1 MNRLQRRLRT
11 LPGTPRRVRTS
22 EEKEPFEKVAFD
34 VAELEDV
41 LPVSVRI
48 EVGGGR
54 SSTASAMRAA
64 KVQQELEQVGAA
76 ARTVELEGQHAAL
89 EAEADGVQVLHVAR
103 LPFVRRISRS

>member
-22 EEKEPFEKVAFD
+22 EEKEPFEKVAFETD
-34 VAELEDV
+34 ELNDV
-41 LPVSVRI
+41 LPVAVRI
-48 EVGGGR
+48 EVAGGR

-64 KVQQELEQVGAA
+64 KVQNELEGVGAVA
-76 ARTVELEGQHAAL
+76 CTVELEGEYATL
-89 EAEADGVQVLHVAR
+89 EAEADGAQVLHVAR